1 MSTTRIVFLVIGVI
15 LLVFFVFA
23 LSQLALVGWRIL
35 RGTDEFVAG
44 GSMGHQMTS
53 PVEHR
58 HLARRFLRFFRKQRQ
73 AQQL

>member
-15 LLVFFVFA
+15 LSAFFVFA
-23 LSQLALVGWRIL
+23 LLQLARMGWRIL
-35 RGTDEFVAG
+35 RGEDEFVAG

-58 HLARRFLRFFRKQRQ
+58 HLVRRFLRLFRRQ
-73 AQQL
+73 PHAHQP

>member
-1 MSTTRIVFLVIGVI
+1 VTVSTGRIIAGVVLVVI
-15 LLVFFVFA
+15 VVLPLLG
-23 LSQLALVGWRIL
+23 LARMGWRIL
-35 RGTDEFVAG
+35 SGKDEFVAG

-58 HLARRFLRFFRKQRQ
+58 HLLRRFLRLFRKQRH